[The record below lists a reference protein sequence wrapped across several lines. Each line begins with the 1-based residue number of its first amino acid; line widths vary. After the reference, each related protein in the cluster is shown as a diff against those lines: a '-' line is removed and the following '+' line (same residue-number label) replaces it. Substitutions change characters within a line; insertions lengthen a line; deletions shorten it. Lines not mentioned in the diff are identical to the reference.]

1 MRRVAIAG
9 VGITPRTRTY
19 LSQAD
24 RKSWKEYV
32 ADAAYDAI
40 ANVKRGLH
48 PKDIQ
53 YVVVNYHGEAS
64 VEAGGIGPVVSDALG
79 EMWTMTLVLAS
90 IIISWELCFNRSILR
105 SMGSGPCW
113 RRW

>member
-9 VGITPRTRTY
+9 VGITPRNRTY
-19 LSQAD
+19 MSQAD

-40 ANVKRGLH
+40 ADVKKGLN

-53 YVVVNYHGEAS
+53 YVIVNYHGEAS
-64 VEAGGIGPVVSDALG
+64 VEAGGIGPVVSDVLG
-79 EMWTMTLVLAS
+79 LHPV
-90 IIISWELCFNRSILR
+90 
-105 SMGSGPCW
+105 
-113 RRW
+113 

>member
-9 VGITPRTRTY
+9 VGITPRNRAY

-40 ANVKRGLH
+40 ANVKKAGI
-48 PKDIQ
+48 P
-53 YVVVNYHGEAS
+53 VVVLLISGRPMIIENVLPQA
-64 VEAGGIGPVVSDALG
+64 DAFMSTG
-79 EMWTMTLVLAS
+79 NPNS
-90 IIISWELCFNRSILR
+90 
-105 SMGSGPCW
+105 
-113 RRW
+113 